1 MSVTYSADIW
11 DGHEAHDSLGVAT
24 AANETEA
31 IQKAKAWDK
40 SLVSVPEGEAWLRI
54 NINGVLQSFRLASL

>member
-1 MSVTYSADIW
+1 MMSVTYSADIW

-31 IQKAKAWDK
+31 IKKRRHGLSRSHRFQKARR
-40 SLVSVPEGEAWLRI
+40 G
-54 NINGVLQSFRLASL
+54 